1 MRRGLLGLMIS
12 FSTGCLFFEAST
24 LYSEADCVPQWMQ
37 IGPAPLI
44 PGLGASNAVGPE
56 SGMVRDIA
64 IDPRGSTDQ
73 TIYVATDSGGI
84 WKTTNGG
91 STWSPKTDFM
101 PSLNMGAV
109 ALDPGN
115 PSIVYA
121 GSGNGLY
128 KSTNDGDNWGTALGG
143 NIFANIAI
151 NRIVF
156 TAPNVLLVATGL
168 GIYRSI
174 DGGAHFGTN
183 SPRFDDTNPIRS
195 GNATDLDVDTASAT
209 TVYASIAGSGV
220 FKSVFKSSDNS
231 VTFPDSGK
239 LFTATNGAP
248 TQFGFI
254 AFAQSTQPNNQTMY
268 VNVQFGS
275 FQVGMFKST
284 NGGTSWS
291 QITLTGEPGLAIAGY
306 AQTVGVD
313 PQDANRVFLGTRALY
328 MATDGVAGGL
338 IEVTPGSQPSN
349 RIDFDKVHADQHALV
364 FSPPG
369 HRTPSPAPTRF
380 YNGTDGGIA
389 TNPDGGVNNWTL
401 LNGSGSGAGALATIL
416 LRQIDIGRGSTAN
429 NVYTYGAAQDNGLSS
444 SHRSDSP
451 GLGWHEGRGGDG
463 DTVAVD
469 PLDPDHALGDE
480 DGNFRQATSG
490 GDFDTSGGSGL
501 PPPFPPAPAPSSP
514 VNQLYFDP
522 NGRIAYALLGGINR
536 NKLYRSLDSGSNFFL
551 VHTFTPNTSSVSAI
565 NIAQISSNTIWVGLD
580 DGTVWH
586 TSSANDGGAATW
598 TNSPIPNAPPQQVRG
613 VAIDPANTS
622 QVVVVYSGGSVFR
635 TTNSGAGWTDITGNL
650 SSVSARANAV
660 VIDPNTSPHTIIV
673 ATDVA
678 VMQTTNQGAT
688 WEAVGQG
695 LPHVNCTSLAID
707 PTAVPSLLR
716 VGTYG
721 RSAFELT
728 YDRKYVNRQ
737 NFGSQDGTRENP
749 FRTVSQALNA
759 PTSGAARSISIQNGG
774 YHESPL
780 TIRQCTTLNALNGAA
795 AIQ

>member
-24 LYSEADCVPQWMQ
+24 LHSEADCVPQWMQ

-44 PGLGASNAVGPE
+44 PGAGTANAVGPE

-73 TIYVATDSGGI
+73 TIYVATDSGGV
-84 WKTTNGG
+84 WKTTDGG
-91 STWSPKTDFM
+91 STWSPKSDFM
-101 PSLNMGAV
+101 PSLYMGAI

-121 GSGNGLY
+121 GTGNENNQLNFFWGAGIY
-128 KSTNDGDNWGTALGG
+128 KSTDGGDNWKPPLGG
-143 NIFANIAI
+143 NIFKNIAI

-168 GIYRSI
+168 GVYRSI
-174 DGGAHFGTN
+174 DGGAHFGSN

-195 GNATDLDVDTASAT
+195 GDATDLDVDTASST

-231 VTFPDSGK
+231 VTFPDSGN
-239 LFTATNGAP
+239 LFTATNNAP

-268 VNVQFGS
+268 VNVQFGP

-291 QITLTGEPGLAIAGY
+291 RITLTGEPGKALAGY

-328 MATDGVAGGL
+328 MATDGGAGGL
-338 IEVTPGSQPSN
+338 IEATPGSQPSN
-349 RIDFDKVHADQHALV
+349 RIDFGKVHADQHALV

-369 HRTPSPAPTRF
+369 HRSGPAPTRF

-401 LNGSGSGAGALATIL
+401 LNGSASGAGALATIL
-416 LRQIDIGRGSTAN
+416 FRQIDIGRGSTAN

-469 PLDPDHALGDE
+469 PLDPNHALGDE
-480 DGNFRQATSG
+480 NGKFCQATSG

-501 PPPFPPAPAPSSP
+501 PPPPL
-514 VNQLYFDP
+514 NQLYFDP
-522 NGRIAYALLGGINR
+522 NGRIAYALAGGTNR
-536 NKLYRSLDSGSNFFL
+536 NKLYRSLDNGSNFFL
-551 VHTFTPNTSSVSAI
+551 VHTFTPNTSAVSAI

-598 TNSPIPNAPPQQVRG
+598 INSPIPNAPSQQVRG

-622 QVVVVYSGGSVFR
+622 QVVVALGGSVFR
-635 TTNSGAGWTDITGNL
+635 TTNNGAGWTNITGNL
-650 SSVSARANAV
+650 SSVSVRANAV

-673 ATDVA
+673 ATDLA

-688 WEAVGQG
+688 WEEVGQG
-695 LPHVNCTSLAID
+695 LPHVYCTSLAID
-707 PTAVPSLLR
+707 SSAVPSLLR

-721 RSAFELT
+721 RSAFELA
-728 YDRKYVNRQ
+728 YDRKYVNLQ
-737 NFGSQDGTRENP
+737 NFGSQDGTREHP

-759 PTSGAARSISIQNGG
+759 PANGAARSISIQAGG

-780 TIRQCTTLNALNGAA
+780 TIRQCTTLNATNGAA
-795 AIQ
+795 TIQ